1 MMKKTFAALLAFSVF
16 VSPAMAH
23 EVWIERDGQAP
34 ARIYLGEP
42 AEAVPEGGDPEFP
55 KLKAPILFVGSR
67 DRPAPLVRRA
77 NHIEA
82 AVSGTGDIR
91 LVDENVFDPWT
102 AEDGKLQ
109 GVVYHARAG
118 RSETRHALDL
128 EILPTAANASSFAV
142 LWQGKPLPGA
152 KLTVID
158 PDRWSKTYV
167 ADDRGVVTAPE
178 RGKGRYLLSTS
189 NEIAGERLLG
199 GKTVASTVHVSTL
212 TFYTP

>member
-1 MMKKTFAALLAFSVF
+1 MKKTFAALMAFSF
-16 VSPAMAH
+16 LASPATAH
-23 EVWIERDGQAP
+23 EVWIERDGNAP

-42 AEAVPEGGDPEFP
+42 AEAVPESGDPEFP
-55 KLKAPILFVGSR
+55 KLKTPALFTESR

-82 AVSGTGDIR
+82 TVSAPGDVR
-91 LVDENVFDPWT
+91 LVDENVFEPW
-102 AEDGKLQ
+102 AGEDGKLQ
-109 GVVYHARAG
+109 GVIYHARAG
-118 RSETRHALDL
+118 RTETRHALEL
-128 EILPTAANASSFAV
+128 EIVPLTANGDRFAV

-158 PDRWSKTYV
+158 PDRWAKSYA
-167 ADDRGVVTAPE
+167 ADDKGIIAAPE

-189 NEIAGERLLG
+189 NEVAAERVIA

-212 TFYTP
+212 TYVTP